1 MTFKNLFMPTKILRI
16 LIIPIMLLLLWSSC
30 KKEVTEQP
38 GPKTTDTATVAPKAG
53 FSYTYT
59 TANKQ
64 TLQFTD
70 TSKHA
75 KKWLWIFGDGKTD
88 TTQNPKH
95 IYTVEPGTLLTVQL
109 IVSNVST
116 KKDTI
121 EVKGIIIGQ
130 VIPRANIMS
139 ADVPFRTFLFTQAG
153 GGIGTVVPFSA
164 PSATPLKYAWDFGDM
179 TTTLDTS
186 TMPTPTYTYSKTGKY
201 TVILKVTS
209 ITGDEATY
217 TKEVM
222 VNVYNGE
229 MNVSTFDAYPNQDV
243 SGKGGIFDLLTRV
256 LPAMPVSQ
264 SITVAPLQGS
274 SFWKFDASNSSGF
287 PLLLMKTNGRNLRLF
302 KDNGGSGD
310 LLASFSPNAS
320 ILWNTADGQ
329 TKGNLLNGDGNQ
341 QIKIKADSGPSEVVF
356 YCQLVKVLE

>member
-16 LIIPIMLLLLWSSC
+16 LIIPIILLLLWSSC

-38 GPKTTDTATVAPKAG
+38 VPKPTDTATVAPKAG

-59 TANKQ
+59 TADKKQ

-75 KKWLWIFGDGKTD
+75 KKWLWSFGDGQTD

-95 IYTVEPGTLLTVQL
+95 TYMVDPGTSLTVQL
-109 IVSNVST
+109 IVSNAST

-130 VIPRANIMS
+130 VIPRANIIA

-153 GGIGTVVPFSA
+153 GRIGTIVPFSA
-164 PSATPLKYAWDFGDM
+164 TSTIPLKYAWDFGDM

-186 TMPTPTYTYSKTGKY
+186 TISTPTYTYSQTGKY
-201 TVILKVTS
+201 TVTLKATS

-243 SGKGGIFDLLTRV
+243 SAKGGLFDLLTMV
-256 LPAMPVSQ
+256 IPATPVSQ
-264 SITVAPLQGS
+264 STKVAPLISS

-287 PLLLMKTNGRNLRLF
+287 PLLLMKTNGRKLRLF

-310 LLASFSPNAS
+310 QLASFSPNAS

-341 QIKIKADSGPSEVVF
+341 QIKIKADLESSEIVF
-356 YCQLVKVLE
+356 YCQLVKV

>member
-38 GPKTTDTATVAPKAG
+38 GPKPTDTATVAPKAG

-59 TANKQ
+59 TADKKQ

-75 KKWLWIFGDGKTD
+75 KKWLWSFGDGKTD

-95 IYTVEPGTLLTVQL
+95 TYTVDPGTSLTVQL
-109 IVSNVST
+109 IVSNAST

-130 VIPRANIMS
+130 VIPTANIMS

-153 GGIGTVVPFSA
+153 GRIGTIVPFSA
-164 PSATPLKYAWDFGDM
+164 TSMTPLKYAWDFGDM

-186 TMPTPTYTYSKTGKY
+186 TMPTPTYTYSQTGKY
-201 TVILKVTS
+201 TVTLKATS

-217 TKEVM
+217 TKEVL

-229 MNVSTFDAYPNQDV
+229 MNVSAFDAYPNQDV
-243 SGKGGIFDLLTRV
+243 SGKDGLFDLLTTFT
-256 LPAMPVSQ
+256 PAMSVSH
-264 SITVAPLQGS
+264 STEVAPLQGG

-287 PLLLMKTNGRNLRLF
+287 PLLLMKTNNRILKLF
-302 KDNGGSGD
+302 KANGGAGIS
-310 LLASFSPNAS
+310 LASFSPNAS

-341 QIKIKADSGPSEVVF
+341 QIKIKADLESSEIVF
-356 YCQLVKVLE
+356 YCQLVKV